1 MRVKVERSR
10 PGPCALHVDIL
21 AMVAHQLADA
31 RSAVDMRDD
40 LEQEIRRGEFSRL
53 SRGVEGAMLV
63 AHGAGRN
70 PNRAVVEGAD
80 QRVDLDGELRLRQLL
95 GKAPQLAPAGDR
107 RMVVE

>member
-10 PGPCALHVDIL
+10 PGPCALHGDIL

-31 RSAVDMRDD
+31 RSAVDLRDD

-63 AHGAGRN
+63 AHVAGRIRN
-70 PNRAVVEGAD
+70 LAVVVVAD
-80 QRVDLDGELRLRQLL
+80 QLVDLDGALRLRQLL
-95 GKAPQLAPAGDR
+95 GNAS
-107 RMVVE
+107 